1 MKVTWDINNT
11 CTCTNY
17 LYLIKRLKQPFPVA
31 GCLMYTS
38 CILLCSFMKKK
49 NNTLSIFLLMLLLM
63 LPILIQLLMT
73 LLCYTLAYCMQ
84 SHLLFI

>member
-1 MKVTWDINNT
+1 MPHVCAQTI
-11 CTCTNY
+11 
-17 LYLIKRLKQPFPVA
+17 YLIKTLKQPFPVA
-31 GCLMYTS
+31 GCLMYTPP
-38 CILLCSFMKKK
+38 CILLCSFMKK

-84 SHLLFI
+84 LHLLFI